1 MVSLGPLVVSSGSH
15 FVSSQGPFSPSF
27 AHLWQSLQLPLMV
40 PFATSDMY
48 SPVHSVCITLTFSS
62 SAEVLW
68 TDRHL
73 TNFNIFFPFIT
84 QGPSKWE
91 GLCKNGTS
99 QSPIDINSTA
109 ATYQSMAA
117 FNLENYASV
126 LPLNFIGKNNGHTM
140 AVTVPPFKYF
150 VNGGG
155 LLGNFTTA
163 QFHLHWGSSDSKGSE
178 HTIDGKQYA
187 AEVNGIILFFL
198 SSSKGAA
205 NHKWHILSFIWN
217 KTLI

>member
-1 MVSLGPLVVSSGSH
+1 
-15 FVSSQGPFSPSF
+15 
-27 AHLWQSLQLPLMV
+27 
-40 PFATSDMY
+40 
-48 SPVHSVCITLTFSS
+48 
-62 SAEVLW
+62 
-68 TDRHL
+68 
-73 TNFNIFFPFIT
+73 
-84 QGPSKWE
+84 
-91 GLCKNGTS
+91 
-99 QSPIDINSTA
+99 
-109 ATYQSMAA
+109 
-117 FNLENYASV
+117 
-126 LPLNFIGKNNGHTM
+126 M

-205 NHKWHILSFIWN
+205 NHKWHILSFI
-217 KTLI
+217 